1 MKIGILGS
9 GSVGGALGK
18 RWAGAGHQVLFS
30 SRRPDSDEMKALLA
44 EAGPNAHAGS
54 TKEAATFGEVVVLAV
69 PSNGVEALLNELGDL
84 GGRVLVDAT
93 NRFDGKSAGLEVLR
107 LAKNARVVKAFNTI
121 GWEVMENPQFGNTNA
136 SLFYAGDD
144 AEAKRIVA
152 QLAADIGF
160 DPIDLGAAQDIPTLE
175 TFAFSVWR
183 PLSAQFGRQFAIR
196 IVRR

>member
-30 SRRPDSDEMKALLA
+30 SRRPEGDEMKALLA
-44 EAGPNAHAGS
+44 EAGPNARAGS
-54 TKEAATFGEVVVLAV
+54 TQEAAAFGEVVVLAV

-84 GGRVLVDAT
+84 GGRVLIDAT
-93 NRFDGKSAGLEVLR
+93 NRFDGRSAGQEVLR

-121 GWEVMENPQFGNTNA
+121 GWEVMENPQFGEANA

-152 QLAADIGF
+152 QLAAEIGF
-160 DPIDLGAAQDIPTLE
+160 DPIDMGTAQEIPTLE
-175 TFAFSVWR
+175 GPLFALWR
-183 PLSAQFGRQFAIR
+183 PLMGQFGRQFAIR